1 MRTKSIGIAILLF
14 TLTVFLNSC
23 TWFDK
28 GISDG
33 FQSSLSLKPLPC
45 GYKGET
51 TDYQKDDVTLDF
63 YFGHGHEEH
72 TRFLYR
78 GHETVCFALYF
89 CEADVIYDESKMG
102 GVTDLWGSRDDPD
115 VSFEDYRGI
124 EGYKFVKEIGYEEF
138 ATEEYGITY
147 SGFLVVKLKFRHH
160 EKFTV
165 PAELFHKT
173 EGKIIF
179 RIAAIVFNKEK
190 NNYFIGESGYMS
202 FDYQTKENDMNAVTL
217 SKRQASI

>member
-1 MRTKSIGIAILLF
+1 MRTKSIGIAVLLF
-14 TLTVFLNSC
+14 TLMVFLNSC

-33 FQSSLSLKPLPC
+33 FHPSLTLEAISC
-45 GYKGET
+45 GYKSET

-63 YFGHGHEEH
+63 YFGHGQGQ
-72 TRFLYR
+72 TVRFLYQN
-78 GHETVCFALYF
+78 HETVCVALYF

-102 GVTDLWGSRDDPD
+102 RVTDIWSRTGAPD

-138 ATEEYGITY
+138 ITDEYGITTT
-147 SGFLVVKLKFRHH
+147 GFLFRNAKFRHH

-190 NNYFIGESGYMS
+190 NNYFIGESGHMS
-202 FDYQTKENDMNAVTL
+202 FGYQTKENDMNAVTL
-217 SKRQASI
+217 SKRQATI